1 MASQNEIAKIRN
13 ACGLLYLATRTVRIL
28 TNVSWPNSV
37 RDKFFANGAKELP
50 VVEYPAF
57 DPSESLERL
66 VLART
71 SFSFSPM
78 INEWLNITAYNIETS
93 SKMLAARGTQQF
105 FQYSS
110 ELYGQPR
117 SVLSDQETTTLDLAM
132 EFDLSLIHI

>member
-1 MASQNEIAKIRN
+1 MVTQHDIKRIRN

-28 TNVSWPNSV
+28 TNISWPNSV
-37 RDKFFANGAKELP
+37 REKFFAQGAKELP
-50 VVEYPAF
+50 VVEYPEF

-66 VLART
+66 VLAKT
-71 SFSFSPM
+71 AFNFPPM

-93 SKMLAARGTQQF
+93 AKMLAARGTPKF

-117 SVLSDQETTTLDLAM
+117 NCLLYTSPSPRDRG
-132 EFDLSLIHI
+132 